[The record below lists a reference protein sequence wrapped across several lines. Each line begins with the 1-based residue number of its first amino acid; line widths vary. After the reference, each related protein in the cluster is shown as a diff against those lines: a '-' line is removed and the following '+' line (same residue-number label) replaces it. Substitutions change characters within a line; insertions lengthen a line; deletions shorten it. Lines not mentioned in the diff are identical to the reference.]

1 MGFVLEEKSAF
12 KILKLSFSFKL
23 NWGSYM
29 ISIAKTTRK
38 KIWSLYSFYE
48 VFFLMRLFRISINL
62 LYSFA
67 WNTVVM
73 SGLVLLSATWKHYQ
87 VTQTDMLD

>member
-1 MGFVLEEKSAF
+1 
-12 KILKLSFSFKL
+12 
-23 NWGSYM
+23 M
-29 ISIAKTTRK
+29 ISVAKTARK